1 MNNFKKYLKYKHKYL
16 NLKNKIKA
24 GATKNESN
32 LIKDSLRQSPILFN
46 FSDCKDIINT
56 LEVLENDNPQEIL
69 KLADEFNFYKKNYTN
84 DPSFNLKRFKIDCY
98 ATNLKMIKNYVLL
111 NKKLYKF
118 GRYYDIRILGDNINN
133 IFALNDSTIIFRNNS
148 IERFSD
154 IPETYENLEISTN
167 EKNFS
172 NFFERYYYID
182 NSNNLICNNVGI
194 ISVTNELRLENTFKK
209 ISGGHNHVVFLDNNN
224 DMYVLG
230 NNFYGQLGLKLEEI
244 DESDYDYLYFTL
256 NKDVFNFGSAI
267 FENEIN
273 DISSFKISRQEIIAN
288 KELLSQNYK
297 IVFVSK
303 PIKSRSNVVS
313 IFTGNKITIYQDFN
327 EKIFGLGNIVSPE
340 VLINFQLIENKIKKI
355 YFQQNGGYAAILD
368 YTGKLYFIGAALYL
382 TEIKDSKLDSY
393 LIIDFSVIE
402 EELYQEIRVLT
413 LLITTGINK
422 FRKKKVT
429 FAPNYRE
436 ITIS

>member
-1 MNNFKKYLKYKHKYL
+1 MNNFEKYLKYKHKYL

-24 GATKNESN
+24 GASKNELN
-32 LIKDSLRQSPILFN
+32 FIKDTLRPSPILFN

-69 KLADEFNFYKKNYTN
+69 KLAEEFNFYKKNYTN
-84 DPSFNLKRFKIDCY
+84 EPSLNLKRFKIDCY
-98 ATNLKMIKNYVLL
+98 AINLKMIKKYVLL
-111 NKKLYKF
+111 NKKLYKI
-118 GRYYDIRILGDNINN
+118 GRQYDIRILGDNINN
-133 IFALNDSTIIFRNNS
+133 IFGLNDSTIIFRNNS
-148 IERFSD
+148 ILRFSD
-154 IPETYENLEISTN
+154 ILETYENLEISTN

-182 NSNNLICNNVGI
+182 NSNNLICNNVSI
-194 ISVTNELRLENTFKK
+194 ISETNELRLENTFKE

-273 DISSFKISRQEIIAN
+273 NDSSFKISRQEIIAN

-303 PIKSRSNVVS
+303 PIKSRSNVAN

-327 EKIFGLGNIVSPE
+327 EKVFGLGNILSQE
-340 VLINFQLIENKIKKI
+340 SLIDFQSVENKIKKI
-355 YFQQNGGYAAILD
+355 YFQQNGGYAIILD
-368 YTGKLYFIGAALYL
+368 YTGKLYFIGIALYL
-382 TEIKDSKLDSY
+382 TKLKDSKLDSD

-402 EELYQEIRVLT
+402 EELYDEIRILT
-413 LLITTGINK
+413 LLITTDINK

-429 FAPNYRE
+429 FVPNYRE
-436 ITIS
+436 ITLS

>member
-1 MNNFKKYLKYKHKYL
+1 MNNFEKYLKYKHKYL
-16 NLKNKIKA
+16 NLKNKTKA
-24 GATKNESN
+24 GAIKNELN
-32 LIKDSLRQSPILFN
+32 LIKDSLRPVPILFN

-69 KLADEFNFYKKNYTN
+69 KLAEEFNFYKKNYTN
-84 DPSFNLKRFKIDCY
+84 DPSLNLERFKIDCY
-98 ATNLKMIKNYVLL
+98 AINLKMIKKYVLL
-111 NKKLYKF
+111 NKKLYKI
-118 GRYYDIRILGDNINN
+118 GRQYDIRILGDNINN

-154 IPETYENLEISTN
+154 ILETYENLEISTN

-194 ISVTNELRLENTFKK
+194 ISETNELRLENTFKE
-209 ISGGHNHVVFLDNNN
+209 ISGGLNHVVFLDNNN

-244 DESDYDYLYFTL
+244 DESDYDYLYFTS
-256 NKDVFNFGSAI
+256 NKELFNFGSAV
-267 FENEIN
+267 FVNEIN
-273 DISSFKISRQEIIAN
+273 NDSSFKISREEIIAN

-303 PIKSRSNVVS
+303 PIKSKSNVAN
-313 IFTGNKITIYQDFN
+313 IFTGNKITIYQDFD
-327 EKIFGLGNIVSPE
+327 EKIFGLGKMLSQE
-340 VLINFQLIENKIKKI
+340 SLIDFQSIENKIKKI
-355 YFQQNGGYAAILD
+355 YFQQNDGYTVILD

-382 TEIKDSKLDSY
+382 TELKESKLDSD

-402 EELYQEIRVLT
+402 EELYQEIRILT
-413 LLITTGINK
+413 LLITTDINK

-429 FAPNYRE
+429 FVPNYRE
-436 ITIS
+436 ITLS